1 VISLDIG
8 NVIYVLQQAVVLWAM
23 MQTGKTAHMAAL
35 VDHVVIVLITMI
47 ADSAVFIL
55 LKVFVMDVIV
65 YRINTFI

>member
-1 VISLDIG
+1 MISLDIG

-23 MQTGKTAHMAAL
+23 MQTGKNAHMAAL

-55 LKVFVMDVIV
+55 FVMDVIV